1 MTTPTTK
8 EPGLSSLIC
17 ATPLPLPRDIPG
29 IPAWDPSSRT
39 PQQNP
44 DESDETPPEAVPY
57 WLADETFKKYR
68 FSLKVHD
75 PSKQCEGGI
84 YHGKYALFMSA
95 IGGNA
100 ATVSINFK
108 TPEIPFQYLLP
119 VHPTDEGQLV
129 VPISGPL
136 CGQFLK
142 VVKFNNDGQC
152 VLKDATKPVP
162 RRKNYKPPVMQ
173 SDHLASVTGLL

>member
-1 MTTPTTK
+1 
-8 EPGLSSLIC
+8 
-17 ATPLPLPRDIPG
+17 
-29 IPAWDPSSRT
+29 
-39 PQQNP
+39 
-44 DESDETPPEAVPY
+44 
-57 WLADETFKKYR
+57 LADETFKKYR

-75 PSKQCEGGI
+75 PSKQYQGGI

-100 ATVSINFK
+100 AKVSIDFK

-119 VHPTDEGQLV
+119 VHPMDEGQLV

-136 CGQFLK
+136 RGQFLK
-142 VVKFNNDGQC
+142 VAKYNNDGRC
-152 VLKDATKPVP
+152 ALKDATKPLP
-162 RRKNYKPPVMQ
+162 RRKDYKPPVMQ